1 MSTVKCGCRV
11 GMRNRCGRLSPRP
24 GAPYFE
30 TFHRLQGQTRR
41 GGVYGAFGVIP
52 PRCLALAGSQCCTA
66 PFASIPPP
74 SSSGIRLTRQLNAS
88 SSSSLRSRTQAP
100 PVLLYLSRPLTSARP
115 RFRTPA
121 VLDRSLLARCSDFDF
136 ATTVHSYSS
145 HTRACDTP
153 WPSCRSRSRS
163 RIRSGRRTTERGW
176 KSSMHNSNRCVRR
189 VYVAN

>member
-1 MSTVKCGCRV
+1 MRRILKPSTGCK
-11 GMRNRCGRLSPRP
+11 GRQGVAVFTAHSGLSHRAVWPSP
-24 GAPYFE
+24 GASAAP
-30 TFHRLQGQTRR
+30 HR
-41 GGVYGAFGVIP
+41 
-52 PRCLALAGSQCCTA
+52 SCTV
-66 PFASIPPP
+66 ASIPPP

-100 PVLLYLSRPLTSARP
+100 PVLLYLSRPLTFARP

-121 VLDRSLLARCSDFDF
+121 VLHRSLLARCSDFDF

-163 RIRSGRRTTERGW
+163 QIRSGRRTTERGW